1 MSWPRTPRSQAL
13 VDAALAVIVFVVSLA
28 LLSYGGPTP
37 VRADAR
43 ELDAL
48 GMLLAACSA
57 VPFVAWR
64 RFPLA
69 VFAVTAGAGVLLT
82 GLGYSADL
90 VLGPITALYL
100 LATHRRSRW
109 TAGSG
114 IVVGGLL
121 AAYLAAAADA
131 RGSFPG
137 IGLIHTALPW
147 TLAWFAGERT
157 RLRREQMA
165 ELNRRAVDA
174 ERETERERRRA
185 IREAGRERRLA
196 VAEERAR
203 IARDLHDSAGHAI
216 SLIAI
221 RAGAA
226 RLRHHDEDTGRS
238 LKALQTIEDLAR
250 QTAAEI
256 DQLVGNLRDS
266 DQEEATPLGVASLE
280 TLISHHTASGLPVDL
295 DVTGP
300 QRPLG
305 AATDQA
311 TYRILQQALTNA
323 ARHGAG
329 GARVRLD
336 FTGPELQLTVTN
348 PLRSDPAPCRDGG
361 HGLIGMR
368 ERALL
373 AGGSLETG
381 QGNGTF
387 RVRALLPFG
396 GTPA

>member
-1 MSWPRTPRSQAL
+1 MSWPRTPHSQAL
-13 VDAALAVIVFVVSLA
+13 VDAALAVTVFVVSLA
-28 LLSYGGPTP
+28 LLDHGGPTP
-37 VRADAR
+37 LRAGAR

-48 GMLLAACSA
+48 GILLAACSA

-82 GLGYSADL
+82 GFGYPADL
-90 VLGPITALYL
+90 VLGPIAALYL
-100 LATHRRSRW
+100 LAAHRPSLW

-114 IVVGGLL
+114 VVVGGLL
-121 AAYLAAAADA
+121 VAYLAAAANA
-131 RGSFPG
+131 QGSFPG

-147 TLAWFAGERT
+147 ALAWFAGERT

-165 ELNRRAVDA
+165 ELKRRAVDA
-174 ERETERERRRA
+174 ERETERERLRA
-185 IREAGRERRLA
+185 IREAERERLLA

-226 RLRHHDEDTGRS
+226 RLRHHEDTGRS

-256 DQLVGNLRDS
+256 DQLVANLRDG
-266 DQEEATPLGVASLE
+266 DQEEATPLGLASLD
-280 TLISHHTASGLPVDL
+280 TLICHHTTSGLPVDL
-295 DVTGP
+295 DVTGSR
-300 QRPLG
+300 RPLG

-311 TYRILQQALTNA
+311 AYRILQQALTNA
-323 ARHGAG
+323 ARHGTG
-329 GARVRLD
+329 GARVGLD
-336 FTGPELQLTVTN
+336 FTGPELKLTVTN
-348 PLRSDPAPCRDGG
+348 PVHSGPAPRRDGG

-373 AGGSLETG
+373 AGGSLDTS
-381 QGNGTF
+381 QRNGTF
-387 RVRALLPFG
+387 RVHALLPFG